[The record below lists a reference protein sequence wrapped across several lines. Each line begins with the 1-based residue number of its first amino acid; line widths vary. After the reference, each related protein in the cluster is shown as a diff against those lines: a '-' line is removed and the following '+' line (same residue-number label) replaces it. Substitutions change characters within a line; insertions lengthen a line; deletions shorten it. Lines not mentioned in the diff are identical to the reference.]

1 MIFLLYG
8 ENVAESRN
16 KFVALREE
24 YSAKDY
30 EIIELTPDTL
40 PELDKWLFDTQL
52 LFAPKRAFFGQ
63 NLISKKEYREILK
76 KYDNKSV
83 DAHFILWE
91 EDIDDRTAK
100 FSFTNAQITP
110 FKFPQN
116 IFKLLDSLHPGNKK
130 EALQIL
136 TSIAD
141 LVDENIVF
149 FMIVKR
155 ARELILVSEDKQIP
169 KLADWQLGRLK
180 EQARKWTDHPITP
193 SPNHLLRFYDALYR
207 IEVMNKSGTTTYS
220 LKKAL
225 DILLVYSL

>member
-1 MIFLLYG
+1 MITLLYG

-16 KFVALREE
+16 KFVSLREE
-24 YSAKDY
+24 YSSKEY
-30 EIIELTPDTL
+30 EIIELTSDTL
-40 PELDKWLFDTQL
+40 PELDKWLFDSQL

-63 NLISKKEYREILK
+63 NLVSKKEHREILK
-76 KYDNKSV
+76 KYDDKSV
-83 DAHFILWE
+83 EAHFVLWE

-100 FSFTNAQITP
+100 FSFANAQITP

-116 IFKLLDSLHPGNKK
+116 IFKLLDSLYPGNKQ

-136 TSIAD
+136 NSLAD

-149 FMIVKR
+149 FMLVKR
-155 ARELILVSEDKQIP
+155 ARELLLIAEGKAIP

-180 EQARKWTDHPITP
+180 EQARRWDKNKLT
-193 SPNHLLRFYDALYR
+193 NFYDALYR
-207 IEVMNKSGTTTYS
+207 IDVMNKSGTTTYS

-225 DILLVYSL
+225 DILFVYSL